1 MSQTKTCLEAALD
14 HLRAG
19 LCVAPARMPEKVPDL
34 AGWKELQIQLP
45 TEDDLRVWFAADHPM
60 CIIAGASSG
69 NLEVLDFDCGGES
82 FPLWK
87 ELVEQSLPG
96 LVASLPME
104 QSPSGGFH
112 IVYRLD
118 HEVPGS
124 KTLARKEIETSGPE
138 PVVLYGKT
146 YHPIRRGDLYFV
158 VPNLIETR
166 GRGGLFVCH
175 PTPGYVLNQGS
186 FQSIPVL
193 TAEHREVLIEAALSL
208 NEVIP
213 TPRPVSLPSEPC
225 GRPGDDF
232 AERGDIAA
240 LLQKHGW
247 TLVRGGENEH
257 WRRPGKSL
265 GTSATLKNRVFYVF
279 STNAPPFEGNTAYGP
294 FAIYTLLEHGGDFS
308 QASSALRGAGYGSE
322 VNQECPVS
330 LDGILSKL
338 TSPGPRTIV
347 HNPPSVKQ
355 LVQRHPDLRAPVI
368 HNLLRQGETMNLI
381 APPKAGKSWLASDLA
396 IALVTGEP
404 WLGVF
409 PTTRGKVL
417 IIDNELH
424 PETSANRIPRVA
436 SARGYQPAEYESRIF
451 VDNLRGRLKD
461 IHTMGSYFLAIDPGR
476 YQLIILDAFYR
487 FLPRDTDEN
496 DNGAMANI
504 YNLLDSFA
512 DHLGCSFVLIHHAS
526 KGNQAGKS
534 VTDVGSGAGSQS
546 RATDTHVILRPHEQ
560 PGCVVLEAAVRS
572 WPPVD
577 PLGLRWQFPIWT
589 PDFSLDPNSLKS
601 EHPRRRPKEKP
612 KPDELVKKNW
622 DSETFATSFVTETPQ
637 SEAALI
643 DTALEAGISEHK
655 ATKLLRRAVERGFI
669 HRWTRDGERGFD
681 YANLPPRERQVTTE
695 EAQVCK
701 SLKRDAVLD
710 LLAADPGLSNRQ
722 VAKRCGVSHTFVRKL
737 RGNEND
743 KLSG

>member
-1 MSQTKTCLEAALD
+1 MTVTRSFDAALD

-19 LCVAPARMPEKVPDL
+19 LCVAPARMPEKIPEL
-34 AGWKELQIQLP
+34 AGWKELQFQLP
-45 TEDDLRVWFAADHPM
+45 TEEDLRVWFAADRPM
-60 CIIAGASSG
+60 CIITGASSG
-69 NLEVLDFDCGGES
+69 NLEVLDFDCGGEG
-82 FPLWK
+82 FAPWQQ
-87 ELVEQSLPG
+87 LVEQSFPG
-96 LVASLPME
+96 LVASLPIE

-112 IVYRLD
+112 VVYRLD

-124 KTLARKEIETSGPE
+124 KTLARKEIETAGPE
-138 PVVLYGKT
+138 PVVMYGKT
-146 YHPIRRGDLYFV
+146 YQPIRRGDRYFIQ
-158 VPNLIETR
+158 PNLIETR

-175 PTPGYVLNQGS
+175 PTPGYVLKQGS
-186 FQSIPVL
+186 FHQIPVL
-193 TAEHREVLIEAALSL
+193 TAEQREVLIESALAL

-213 TPRPVSLPSEPC
+213 TPRPVTLPSEPC

-257 WRRPGKSL
+257 WRRPGKVL

-279 STNAPPFEGNTAYGP
+279 STSAPPFEGNTAYGP
-294 FAIYTLLEHGGDFS
+294 FAVYALLEHGGDFS
-308 QASSALRGAGYGSE
+308 RAASTLRAGGYGSE
-322 VNQECPVS
+322 VNQENPVV
-330 LDGILSKL
+330 LDGFLSKL
-338 TSPGPRTIV
+338 KSPGPGTIV
-347 HNPPSVKQ
+347 HNPPNVKQ

-368 HNLLRQGETMNLI
+368 HKLLRQGETMNLI
-381 APPKAGKSWLASDLA
+381 APSKAGKSWLASDLA

-409 PTTRGKVL
+409 PTTPGKVL
-417 IIDNELH
+417 IVDNELH

-436 SARGYQPAEYESRIF
+436 EARGFEAADYDSRLF

-461 IHTMGSYFLAIDPGR
+461 IHAMGSYFLAIDPGR
-476 YQLIILDAFYR
+476 YRLIVLDAFYR

-546 RATDTHVILRPHEQ
+546 RATDTHVILRPHEE

-577 PLGLRWQFPIWT
+577 PLGLRWHFPIWT
-589 PDFSLDPNSLKS
+589 PDSSLDPGALKS
-601 EHPRRRPKEKP
+601 EYPRRRPKEKP
-612 KPDELVKKNW
+612 KPDEPVKKHW
-622 DSETFATSFVTETPQ
+622 DSETFASSFVTETPQ

-643 DTALEAGISEHK
+643 DAALEAGLSEHK
-655 ATKLLRRAVERGFI
+655 ATKLLRRAVERGFV
-669 HRWTRDGERGFD
+669 HRWARDGERGIG
-681 YANLPPRERQVTTE
+681 YASLLPPQSPEAEEPHQVSKPSKRQT
-695 EAQVCK
+695 
-701 SLKRDAVLD
+701 VLNF
-710 LLAADPGLSNRQ
+710 LAANPDLSNRE
-722 VAKRCGVSHTFVRKL
+722 VAKRCEVSHTFVRKL
-737 RGNEND
+737 RGNEGD
-743 KLSG
+743 QVAS